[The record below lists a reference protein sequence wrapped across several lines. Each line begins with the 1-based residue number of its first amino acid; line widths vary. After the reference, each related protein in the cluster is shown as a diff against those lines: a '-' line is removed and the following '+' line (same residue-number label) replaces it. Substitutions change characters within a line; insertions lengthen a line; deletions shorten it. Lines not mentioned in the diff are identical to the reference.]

1 MDLFPATPGF
11 LSHAGKL
18 KINLVPNAVPLLDF
32 SREYRVHREE
42 ILAALE
48 LVADSQKFILGPE
61 VDRFEAAA
69 AEALQAKYAI
79 GCASG
84 TDALWL
90 ALAAA
95 GVGPGDEVITTPF
108 SFFAS
113 TSAILRAGATP
124 VFADIDPVT
133 FNLSAAA
140 AEAAITPGTRAVLP
154 VHLYGQPVDWDHLQ
168 QVADRHKLLL
178 VEDAAQAWGA
188 RWKDTPAG
196 ALGISAAFSFYPTKN
211 LAAMGDAGLVSTND
225 PAVADRAR
233 ALRTHGMRKRYFHDE
248 VGWNAR
254 LDSFQAAV
262 LNVRLKY
269 VNEGNAERAQIAE
282 NYLHLFQQADLI
294 GTVTLPETLS
304 HAHSAWHQYV
314 IRAPRRDDLRAHLTN
329 HQIGTEI
336 YYPLP
341 IHLQPALEYLGY
353 KHGSLPHTEQAAHE
367 VLALPIFPGLRLE
380 EQELVVQRIAEFY
393 R

>member
-1 MDLFPATPGF
+1 M
-11 LSHAGKL
+11 
-18 KINLVPNAVPLLDF
+18 PNAVPLLDF
-32 SREYRVHREE
+32 SREYQLRREE

-61 VDRFEAAA
+61 VEQFEAAA
-69 AEALQAKYAI
+69 ASALQVKHAI

-95 GVGPGDEVITTPF
+95 GIGPGDEVITTPF

-133 FNLSAAA
+133 FNLSPAA
-140 AEAAITPGTRAVLP
+140 AEAAITPRTKAILP
-154 VHLYGQPVDWDHLQ
+154 VHLYGQPIDWDHFQ
-168 QVADRHKLLL
+168 QLTDRHKLLL

-196 ALGISAAFSFYPTKN
+196 SLGASAAFSFYPTKN
-211 LAAMGDAGLVSTND
+211 LAAMGDAGMVTTND
-225 PAVADRAR
+225 DSVADHAR
-233 ALRTHGMRKRYFHDE
+233 ALRTHGMRQRYFHDE
-248 VGWNAR
+248 IGWNAR

-269 VNEGNAERAQIAE
+269 VIGGNEERARIAE
-282 NYLHLFQQADLI
+282 NYLHLFQQAGLVGAI
-294 GTVTLPETLS
+294 TLPEMLTN
-304 HAHSAWHQYV
+304 AHSAWHQYV
-314 IRAPRRDDLRAHLTN
+314 IRAPRRNDLRTHLTA
-329 HQIGTEI
+329 HRIGTEI

-341 IHLQPALEYLGY
+341 IHLQPSLAHLGY
-353 KHGSLPHTEQAAHE
+353 KAGTFPHSEQAAHE
-367 VLALPIFPGLRLE
+367 VLALPIFPGLRLD

-393 R
+393 S

>member
-1 MDLFPATPGF
+1 M
-11 LSHAGKL
+11 
-18 KINLVPNAVPLLDF
+18 PNAVPLLDF

>member
-1 MDLFPATPGF
+1 MEA
-11 LSHAGKL
+11 
-18 KINLVPNAVPLLDF
+18 VPNAVPLLDF
-32 SREYRVHREE
+32 SREYQLRREE

-61 VDRFEAAA
+61 VDRFETAAA
-69 AEALQAKYAI
+69 AALQAKHTI

-95 GVGPGDEVITTPF
+95 GIGPGDEVITTPF

-133 FNLSAAA
+133 FNLSPAA
-140 AEAAITPGTRAVLP
+140 AEAAITPRTKAILP
-154 VHLYGQPVDWDHLQ
+154 VHLYGQPVDWDHFQ
-168 QVADRHKLLL
+168 QIADRHNLLL

-196 ALGISAAFSFYPTKN
+196 SLGVSAAFSFYPTKN
-211 LAAMGDAGLVSTND
+211 LSAMGDAGLVSTND
-225 PAVADRAR
+225 DKVADRAR
-233 ALRTHGMRKRYFHDE
+233 ALRAHGMRVRYFHDE

-269 VNEGNAERAQIAE
+269 VEAGNADRAQLAE
-282 NYLHLFQQADLI
+282 NYLHLFQQAGLV
-294 GTVTLPETLS
+294 GTITLPETLTN
-304 HAHSAWHQYV
+304 AHSAWHQYV
-314 IRAPRRDDLRAHLTN
+314 IRAPRRDDLRSHLTA
-329 HQIGTEI
+329 HHIGTEI

-341 IHLQPALEYLGY
+341 IHLQPALEFLGY
-353 KHGSLPHTEQAAHE
+353 KAGSMPQSEQAARE
-367 VLALPIFPGLRLE
+367 VLALPIFPGLRMD

-393 R
+393 Q